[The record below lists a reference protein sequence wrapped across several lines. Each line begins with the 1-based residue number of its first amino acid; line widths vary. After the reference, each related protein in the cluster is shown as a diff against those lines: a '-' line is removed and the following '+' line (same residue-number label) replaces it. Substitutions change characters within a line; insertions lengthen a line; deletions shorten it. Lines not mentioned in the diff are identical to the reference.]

1 MNTGNKR
8 ILFIAPLPPPVHG
21 SAVVS
26 QQIKDSVII
35 NSGLDADYV
44 NLSTSRDV
52 SEIGH
57 TGLWLAM
64 KKSCR
69 FVCIFFRTLYL
80 LIVNRYDLCY
90 IAMTCHGKGFLKDA
104 PIALLC
110 KLFGKKLVIHQHNKG
125 MYEYI
130 DRPVFRKL
138 LPLVYRN
145 AKVILLSWHLYPD
158 IERIVRVED
167 VMVCP
172 NGIKI
177 SDPAEKSVMETDPAH
192 LLFLSNLLESKG
204 VLVLLDALRILKNRG
219 NDLVCNFIGGESK
232 EIDATRFEREVLDRG
247 LGEIVHYAGRRYGEE
262 KEQFL
267 KDSDIFVFPT
277 FYYNECFPLVILEAM
292 QYSLPVITTR
302 EGGIPDIVI
311 DGQTGIIVEKNDP
324 EGLADA
330 IASLIEDPELARRMG
345 HAGRK
350 RLEENFTERQFEK
363 RFTDILHTLL
373 S

>member
-8 ILFIAPLPPPVHG
+8 ILFILPLPPPVHG
-21 SAVVS
+21 AAVVS

-57 TGLWLAM
+57 TGLWLAL

-69 FVCIFFRTLYL
+69 LVCIFFRTLYL

-110 KLFGKKLVIHQHNKG
+110 KLLGRKMVIHQHNKG
-125 MYEYI
+125 MSQ
-130 DRPVFRKL
+130 DLNRPLYSKL
-138 LPLVYRN
+138 FPLVYRN
-145 AKVILLSWHLYPD
+145 AGVILLSWQLYPD
-158 IERIVRVED
+158 IQQVVRRED

-172 NGIKI
+172 NGINLTCSGNAAI
-177 SDPAEKSVMETDPAH
+177 QSNGRPH

-311 DGQTGIIVEKNDP
+311 DGQTGILVEKNDP
-324 EGLADA
+324 EALADA
-330 IASLIEDPELARRMG
+330 IVRLIDNPELARQMG
-345 HAGRK
+345 AAGRK
-350 RLEENFTERQFEK
+350 RLEENFTERHFET